1 MRDRFLMWADRRH
14 LVSVRAF
21 SLYVTL
27 WMTWDSYKWAAGY
40 ATSTKLEAM
49 DIAAVIAAVTI
60 PVSAL
65 QAFVFKWYM
74 ESKKGEG

>member
-1 MRDRFLMWADRRH
+1 
-14 LVSVRAF
+14 
-21 SLYVTL
+21 
-27 WMTWDSYKWAAGY
+27 
-40 ATSTKLEAM
+40 M